1 MSLIIPCQ
9 ASSVNKS
16 DEIKLLSS
24 QYNDTENLIIS
35 DPGQDFCWQFLMLCV
50 QCQTAW
56 HHPLTH
62 SDDQPFIQT
71 QGSMDQKYHL

>member
-1 MSLIIPCQ
+1 MSWQSLRSWYQVTHHPHDDADVGGDDNERMLINNYNPIKSVSLIISCQ

-35 DPGQDFCWQFLMLCV
+35 DPGLC
-50 QCQTAW
+50 
-56 HHPLTH
+56 
-62 SDDQPFIQT
+62 
-71 QGSMDQKYHL
+71 